1 MNLSS
6 RWCVTAVVALGAVAC
21 SDPVPTASQGAIY
34 VTIQSS
40 PSAPSNKN
48 CPSGASSTY
57 DVPHVDPNAMKMG
70 KIVDEVLD
78 DNTYLH
84 WIVDGQDK
92 SIVNCSVKGG
102 ASGYSFSGR
111 VTGPTQ
117 ANVGGT
123 PTNGLGSMQ
132 ITNGTLDGTGKGTAT
147 ITFSNT
153 AGLSQ
158 PLGSP
163 PDKTFTGVS
172 GGGQRSA
179 SMAISSRA
187 SRSQASCWSNFS
199 CTSPCRSSSAS
210 HTTIPRGI
218 ARRRRFMA
226 ES

>member
-1 MNLSS
+1 
-6 RWCVTAVVALGAVAC
+6 
-21 SDPVPTASQGAIY
+21 

-70 KIVDEVLD
+70 QIVDEVLD

-102 ASGYSFSGR
+102 ASGYTFSGR
-111 VTGPTQ
+111 VTGPTE

-123 PTNGLGSMQ
+123 PTRGLGSLQ
-132 ITNGTLDGTGKGTAT
+132 ITSGTLDGTGKGTAT

-163 PDKTFTGVS
+163 PGNCIIDAAKNNSNAHQVQPGS
-172 GGGQRSA
+172 MWA
-179 SMAISSRA
+179 S
-187 SRSQASCWSNFS
+187 FS
-199 CTSPCRSSSAS
+199 CSAITAEPS
-210 HTTIPRGI
+210 DYCQARGVFVLENC
-218 ARRRRFMA
+218 AQ
-226 ES
+226 